1 MTDNHL
7 DYHENP
13 FPKVTM
19 EDILDIKSIQE
30 LMDDFYD
37 LTGFGVAFIDT
48 EGKVLVS
55 TGWQRVYAEFQRMD
69 ISTPI
74 IVGDW
79 HIGNLFLGQFFF
91 EDEVI
96 DWEFYK
102 QQAKKYSFPEDE
114 YLNALKRIPIW
125 KRETV
130 TKVVSFYQKL
140 CKQITELSYAKYL
153 VKKQEEHLEIAH
165 RVAGIGHWN
174 FDLRR
179 KKIYWSKDVFL
190 MLGYTPFE
198 FEPTYEHFLKS
209 VYFEDRELVDERF
222 RSSIKLKQ
230 DYYELEHRVLD
241 KDGHFRYLLQKCE
254 HIKDS
259 SGRIIYSEGMTQDIT
274 ERKNR
279 ELLLQKSEERYKS
292 LFEDNNSVMLLIERE
307 GGKIW
312 DVNSSASRYY
322 GWSREEMREMNI
334 RQINTLSPEEIK
346 IQMSRAS
353 NGEQNKFTFKHR
365 LSNGEVRNV
374 EVFSGP
380 INVDNTELLY
390 SIVHDVTDRVKAEM
404 EINEVNQK
412 LKKSLEE
419 KDMFYSIIAH
429 DLKSPLASLMT
440 GTKIIAQN
448 FSNLKLADIQSLAK
462 NLEQTSSNLYR
473 LLVNL
478 LNWSQMQQGAM
489 VFVPEQLNLKN
500 IVNSSISVLKE
511 YALSKEIGINIE
523 IPQEIEVCADNNMI
537 QSVFRNLVSN
547 AIKYSPR
554 GESILVKA
562 TKQNG
567 VTTIVVSDNGIGM
580 SNEIL
585 DGLFKI
591 NPTHG
596 RAGTEGE
603 LSTGLGLVL
612 CKEFINRHN
621 GRIYAQSEVNRG
633 SSFIIELN

>member
-1 MTDNHL
+1 
-7 DYHENP
+7 
-13 FPKVTM
+13 
-19 EDILDIKSIQE
+19 
-30 LMDDFYD
+30 
-37 LTGFGVAFIDT
+37 
-48 EGKVLVS
+48 
-55 TGWQRVYAEFQRMD
+55 
-69 ISTPI
+69 
-74 IVGDW
+74 
-79 HIGNLFLGQFFF
+79 
-91 EDEVI
+91 
-96 DWEFYK
+96 
-102 QQAKKYSFPEDE
+102 
-114 YLNALKRIPIW
+114 
-125 KRETV
+125 
-130 TKVVSFYQKL
+130 
-140 CKQITELSYAKYL
+140 
-153 VKKQEEHLEIAH
+153 
-165 RVAGIGHWN
+165 
-174 FDLRR
+174 
-179 KKIYWSKDVFL
+179 
-190 MLGYTPFE
+190 
-198 FEPTYEHFLKS
+198 
-209 VYFEDRELVDERF
+209 
-222 RSSIKLKQ
+222 
-230 DYYELEHRVLD
+230 
-241 KDGHFRYLLQKCE
+241 
-254 HIKDS
+254 
-259 SGRIIYSEGMTQDIT
+259 
-274 ERKNR
+274 
-279 ELLLQKSEERYKS
+279 
-292 LFEDNNSVMLLIERE
+292 
-307 GGKIW
+307 
-312 DVNSSASRYY
+312 
-322 GWSREEMREMNI
+322 MNI

-346 IQMSRAS
+346 FQMSRAS
-353 NGEQNKFTFKHR
+353 NGEQNKFTFKNR